1 MTKKPSLIPACAL
14 IAALSGAMV
23 GTTMLST
30 PAAAQG
36 MPGGPARQM
45 PNMMQRASHVEGRIA
60 FLKAELK
67 ITPEQESL
75 FAGLAT
81 AIRADVQDLEK
92 AHQKMTA
99 DAPMHPT
106 AVQLLERRVDLAT
119 LRVAAEQRFLTAF
132 RPLYASLSAEQ
143 KQTADELLAQ
153 RGLR

>member
-1 MTKKPSLIPACAL
+1 MMKTPSLIPAFAL

-23 GTTMLST
+23 GTTMLPT
-30 PAAAQG
+30 HAAAQG
-36 MPGGPARQM
+36 MPDGSARQM
-45 PNMMQRASHVEGRIA
+45 PNRMPRVAHVEGRIA

-75 FAGLAT
+75 FVAVAT
-81 AIRADVQDLEK
+81 AIRTDVQDLAK
-92 AHQKMTA
+92 ARLQGA
-99 DAPMHPT
+99 ANAPAQPT
-106 AVQLLERRVDLAT
+106 AVQILERRVDLAT
-119 LRVAAEQRFLTAF
+119 LRVAAEQRFLAAF